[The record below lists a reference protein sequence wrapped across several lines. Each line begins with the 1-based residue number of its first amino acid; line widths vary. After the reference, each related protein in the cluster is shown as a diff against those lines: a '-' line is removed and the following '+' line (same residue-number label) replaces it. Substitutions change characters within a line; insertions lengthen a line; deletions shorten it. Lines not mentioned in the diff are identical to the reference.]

1 MPLPARYQIAV
12 PGVVE
17 IWEPAGYFKAQM
29 GIWKAICEAS
39 SELNSQPTSDELT
52 QIKNALTLTPEEVSE
67 LSAPTGHETNK
78 LLRKIQ
84 SKLSDNVGNYIH
96 RGNTS
101 SDVLDTSI
109 ALQSIESL
117 KLIESVLS
125 ELRKSLIDLAIKHK
139 NTLQIAR
146 THGQHAVPQ
155 TFGRQV
161 LGWAEGVN
169 RCVER
174 TKRAQEVIA
183 YGKLSGEVGTNVFI
197 TPELEELALEKLGL
211 KTDSAPTQVIGRD
224 RHLEMLLL
232 MTVNARW
239 LGKIANDLRM
249 LCMTDIG
256 EVREPFEE
264 EKQGSSAMPH
274 KRNPDGLE
282 RVLGLT
288 RIVAGASEAESE
300 SVELLFERDISHSSV
315 ERFSLPDSFGALL
328 YAVQITK
335 KIIDG
340 LEVFPDKMT
349 ENLQRT
355 FGSIYS
361 SRLLNTLLDK
371 NAYSRTDGY
380 DIVKNL
386 AQKAIDSKTHLL
398 ELAKNDPRV
407 AAHFQDG
414 ELEEQF
420 DPAFYLQNIDVAFKR
435 AGIV

>member
-1 MPLPARYQIAV
+1 V
-12 PGVVE
+12 
-17 IWEPAGYFKAQM
+17 
-29 GIWKAICEAS
+29 
-39 SELNSQPTSDELT
+39 
-52 QIKNALTLTPEEVSE
+52 
-67 LSAPTGHETNK
+67 
-78 LLRKIQ
+78 
-84 SKLSDNVGNYIH
+84 
-96 RGNTS
+96 
-101 SDVLDTSI
+101 
-109 ALQSIESL
+109 
-117 KLIESVLS
+117 
-125 ELRKSLIDLAIKHK
+125 
-139 NTLQIAR
+139 
-146 THGQHAVPQ
+146 
-155 TFGRQV
+155 
-161 LGWAEGVN
+161 GWAEGVN

-315 ERFSLPDSFGALL
+315 ERFSLPIKL
-328 YAVQITK
+328 
-335 KIIDG
+335 
-340 LEVFPDKMT
+340 
-349 ENLQRT
+349 
-355 FGSIYS
+355 
-361 SRLLNTLLDK
+361 
-371 NAYSRTDGY
+371 
-380 DIVKNL
+380 
-386 AQKAIDSKTHLL
+386 
-398 ELAKNDPRV
+398 
-407 AAHFQDG
+407 
-414 ELEEQF
+414 
-420 DPAFYLQNIDVAFKR
+420 
-435 AGIV
+435 

>member
-1 MPLPARYQIAV
+1 MPLPARYQKAV
-12 PGVVE
+12 PDIVE
-17 IWEPAGYFKAQM
+17 VWEPAGYFKAQM
-29 GIWKAICEAS
+29 GIWAAVCEAS
-39 SELNSQPTSDELT
+39 SELNGKPTAEELT
-52 QIKNALTLTPEEVSE
+52 QIKEALTLTPQEIVE

-84 SKLSDNVGNYIH
+84 GKLSDETGNYIH

-109 ALQSIESL
+109 ALQSVESL
-117 KLIESVLS
+117 QLIEHEFV
-125 ELRKSLIDLAIKHK
+125 ELRKSLYVLAVKHRD
-139 NTLQIAR
+139 TLQIAR
-146 THGQHAVPQ
+146 THGQHAIPQ

-161 LGWAEGVN
+161 LGWSEGIT
-169 RCVER
+169 RSIER
-174 TKRAQEVIA
+174 TKRAQDVIA

-197 TPELEELALEKLGL
+197 SPELEELALKKLGL
-211 KTDSAPTQVIGRD
+211 KSELAPTQVIGRD
-224 RHLEMLLL
+224 RHLEMLSL

-256 EVREPFEE
+256 EVREPFEDD
-264 EKQGSSAMPH
+264 KQGSSAMPH

-288 RIVAGASEAESE
+288 RVVAGASEIESE

-328 YAVQITK
+328 YATQLTR

-340 LEVFPDKMT
+340 LEVFPDKMI
-349 ENLQRT
+349 ENLERT
-355 FGSIYS
+355 YGSIYS

-371 NAYSRTDGY
+371 NAFSRTEGY
-380 DIVKNL
+380 DVVKEL
-386 AQKAIDSKTHLL
+386 AQKAIDTRTPLL
-398 ELAKNDPRV
+398 EIATVDPRISS
-407 AAHFQDG
+407 HFEKG

-420 DPAFYLQNIDVAFKR
+420 DPTFYLKNIGVAFER
-435 AGIV
+435 AGL